1 MRVCFFEE
9 ELIKDN
15 KEFCQVIDG
24 LIDSWCER
32 RALQPLRILL
42 PAWPLGMGLTDD
54 WQRVRE
60 ALRHLRAMAGKS
72 LPQNEQKQLNELI
85 AAVDQILY

>member
-1 MRVCFFEE
+1 M
-9 ELIKDN
+9 KN
-15 KEFCQVIDG
+15 NAEFCQTIDT
-24 LIDSWCER
+24 LIDNWCER

-54 WQRVRE
+54 WRRIRE
-60 ALRHLRAMAGKS
+60 ALRHCRAMAGSS
-72 LPQNEQKQLNELI
+72 LPQNEQTQLNELI